1 MATTTTTPDVANQQV
16 VLSNM
21 SWETYEMLLEDLAGR
36 SAPRLTYDRGQLEI
50 MSPTPE
56 HERLNRMI
64 NLIVDIVAA
73 ELDIRVDVLGSTT
86 FRRQDIDRGFEPGSC
101 FYVAKADRVRG
112 KKRIDLGKDPAPD
125 LVIEIDITSSSIP
138 KIPIFAHFGV
148 PEVWQY
154 DGSSLRMSKLEGNE
168 YVSIDRSLAFPI
180 ITSRVLEDFLAKS
193 QEWEDH
199 PRLVRFIRDWVA
211 ANR

>member
-16 VLSNM
+16 VLSNV
-21 SWETYEMLLEDLAGR
+21 SWETYEMLLEDLEGR

-56 HERLNRMI
+56 HERLNRRI

-86 FRRQDIDRGFEPGSC
+86 FRREDIDRGFEPDSC

-138 KIPIFAHFGV
+138 KMPIFAHFGV

-199 PRLVRFIRDWVA
+199 PRLVRFIRDWVT

>member
-16 VLSNM
+16 VLSNV
-21 SWETYEMLLEDLAGR
+21 SWETYEMLLEDLEGR

-56 HERLNRMI
+56 HERLNRRI

-86 FRRQDIDRGFEPGSC
+86 FRREDIDRGFEPDSC

>member
-1 MATTTTTPDVANQQV
+1 MATTTTPDVANQQV
-16 VLSNM
+16 VLSNV
-21 SWETYEMLLEDLAGR
+21 SWETYEMLLEDLEGR

-56 HERLNRMI
+56 HERLNRRI

-86 FRRQDIDRGFEPGSC
+86 FRREDIDRGFEPDSC

-138 KIPIFAHFGV
+138 KMPIFAHFGV